1 MTLVPSTL
9 SPFTEQLATNGTS
22 NGDSEMHENG
32 DVAPSSAKAA
42 SLHHIL
48 ITSQSG
54 SVALLTPLDEGTY
67 RRLYALQ
74 TTLTSVL
81 EHPAGL
87 NPRAYRSVESEGL
100 GARGIVDGD
109 LICRIGELG
118 AGRRAEVLGRAGG
131 EVWGLRSDLEIIG
144 GRGLGYL

>member
-9 SPFTEQLATNGTS
+9 SPFTEQAVTNGHT
-22 NGDSEMHENG
+22 NGDEME
-32 DVAPSSAKAA
+32 DDTSAPVAGLP

-54 SVALLTPLDEGTY
+54 SIALLTPLDESTY
-67 RRLYALQ
+67 RRLSALQ
-74 TTLTSVL
+74 TALTSVL

-109 LICRIGELG
+109 LIRRIGELG
-118 AGRRAEVLGRAGG
+118 AGRRAEVIGRAGG
-131 EVWGLRSDLEIIG
+131 EVWGMRSDLEIIG
-144 GRGLGYL
+144 GGGLGFL